1 MRLKRLSWTLLIFI
15 ITFLLGISGC
25 SSKGNS
31 ENAKMNDSSKVA
43 MDSAKSGGE
52 NSVAF
57 SNEQPNKVPTETP
70 KLDVPSQMVI
80 YQADLQLRV
89 EKFEKTVRILE
100 ENVVKYG
107 GYIAESNV
115 NKEGKEQMSGSIKIR
130 IPQNHFQ
137 DFLHVAEGQAA
148 EVLKRDIKGQDV
160 TAEYVDLG
168 SRLKSKQ
175 VVEERL
181 TAFMKDATKTEDLLK
196 ISSDLAAVQEEIE
209 IIEGKMKFLENQT
222 ALSTI
227 TISLFEN
234 KIIVP
239 SIENEKLNTWEKTK
253 KQFMNSTNVLL
264 AALSGLVVLIIG
276 NLPILIILS
285 IIGILIFL
293 FINKIKKRNRRE

>member
-1 MRLKRLSWTLLIFI
+1 MLLIFI
-15 ITFLLGISGC
+15 ITFLLVISGC
-25 SSKGNS
+25 SSSGNS

-43 MDSAKSGGE
+43 MDSAKSGGK

-57 SNEQPNKVPTETP
+57 SNEQTNKVPTETP

-89 EKFEKTVRILE
+89 KKFEKTVGILE

-181 TAFMKDATKTEDLLK
+181 TAFMKDATKTEDLLR
-196 ISSDLAAVQEEIE
+196 
-209 IIEGKMKFLENQT
+209 GK
-222 ALSTI
+222 
-227 TISLFEN
+227 
-234 KIIVP
+234 
-239 SIENEKLNTWEKTK
+239 
-253 KQFMNSTNVLL
+253 
-264 AALSGLVVLIIG
+264 
-276 NLPILIILS
+276 
-285 IIGILIFL
+285 
-293 FINKIKKRNRRE
+293 